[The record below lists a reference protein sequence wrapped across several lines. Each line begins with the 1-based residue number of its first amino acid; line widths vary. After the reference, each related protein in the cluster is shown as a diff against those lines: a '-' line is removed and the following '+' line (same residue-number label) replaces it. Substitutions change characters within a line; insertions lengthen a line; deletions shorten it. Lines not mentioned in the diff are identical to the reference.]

1 MSTFWEENVRAVLGL
16 FRKELGHIE
25 AGTYKLPY
33 DLSPLAPPAPNNGAS
48 PLLPFALSPQWNPVR
63 VAATAAAYMRDQAAV
78 AARRAANGGGQEVRA
93 DFRAGAERYPAYF
106 LQNFHFQSDG
116 WMSDKSAALYDYQV
130 ETLFLGS
137 ADAMRRNALPHMA
150 AWLAGRRAAGAPKA
164 ALLDAATGTGRFLS
178 FVLDNWADEIDATA
192 LDLSPFYLQRARAT
206 LRRWA
211 GPGLSFAEANVE
223 AIPFPDAS
231 FDAITCVYL
240 FHGAAFG
247 K

>member
-1 MSTFWEENVRAVLGL
+1 
-16 FRKELGHIE
+16 
-25 AGTYKLPY
+25 
-33 DLSPLAPPAPNNGAS
+33 
-48 PLLPFALSPQWNPVR
+48 
-63 VAATAAAYMRDQAAV
+63 MRDWNV
-78 AARRAANGGGQEVRA
+78 CEHCN
-93 DFRAGAERYPAYF
+93 
-106 LQNFHFQSDG
+106 
-116 WMSDKSAALYDYQV
+116 LYLPV
-130 ETLFLGS
+130 
-137 ADAMRRNALPHMA
+137 NATHCPQCMQ
-150 AWLAGRRAAGAPKA
+150 PMV
-164 ALLDAATGTGRFLS
+164 LDAATGTGRFLS

-247 K
+247 R